1 MCNKS
6 RAVLTLWRA
15 QLKIAKRL
23 FAALLLLL
31 VALCVQPTL
40 VAVAT
45 LSQRQISQALKRVRT
60 TEKATTAQQHWR
72 LLNDACCDVAK
83 SSKERQRQRRVCT
96 HKHMHTHSHSLSPSC
111 THNAKKAVKTDTSC
125 SAPLLPAATVVVPLP
140 STRLC
145 FVFLLVLFLPAV
157 SLCLPIAVSSIYCI
171 CTRNKNKNET
181 KRDETKN
188 EKQRAI
194 RKLRAA
200 HSHTYTNTQI
210 SCVNILW
217 LYFALTFLWAPFTHT
232 NVQTNTVGQDLHSAN
247 NYTRQISVR
256 NCVLIKRERGEMKE
270 EYGKGPLG

>member
-1 MCNKS
+1 M
-6 RAVLTLWRA
+6 
-15 QLKIAKRL
+15 KIAKRL

-31 VALCVQPTL
+31 VALCVQPRL

-140 STRLC
+140 STRVC

-200 HSHTYTNTQI
+200 HTHIHKYTNKLCKYFVIIFCAYFFI
-210 SCVNILW
+210 SAAHTHKRTNKHSGTRFAQCKQLYEADLCSKLCV
-217 LYFALTFLWAPFTHT
+217 
-232 NVQTNTVGQDLHSAN
+232 D
-247 NYTRQISVR
+247 
-256 NCVLIKRERGEMKE
+256 
-270 EYGKGPLG
+270 